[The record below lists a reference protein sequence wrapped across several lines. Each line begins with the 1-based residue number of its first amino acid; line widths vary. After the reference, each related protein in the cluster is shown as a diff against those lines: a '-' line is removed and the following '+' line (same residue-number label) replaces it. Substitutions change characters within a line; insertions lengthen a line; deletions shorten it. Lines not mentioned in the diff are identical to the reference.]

1 MSKQIQVKPD
11 VHRILKF
18 LSLIEDGNFKIPTFQ
33 RDFVWGDKEKIE
45 LFDSISKEYPIGSIL
60 LWQPKSNFANKSDIG
75 PYKINQNSD
84 SNYFYILDG
93 FQRLSTLFGCLTNPN
108 KTELEIDRDK
118 LDKEFTMF
126 YDLEEEE
133 FKMKKRT
140 SIAEIPVYQLVDTFE
155 FLNYIDEL
163 RNEDINQ
170 EDISKYIERAKKLSS
185 TLIDYQIPSIEIYGG
200 NIKDAVDIF
209 SRVNSKGIEISSD
222 WMLSALTSN
231 EDRGFNL
238 GELFEE
244 LLIDLRE
251 YNFHK
256 IKREILVQCIQSSFG
271 KIYFDQP
278 IESLVNLDSFRYT
291 SIKAITSIKKAVQF
305 LFENL
310 LVVDKRLLP
319 YNNQL
324 IFLTHFFNNVETP
337 SSNQVKK
344 LKEWFWITTYSN
356 YFTIFS
362 LSKIRLAF
370 QQFIKFTNNESEN
383 PVFFEKSNQM
393 FFTADLPNSVSA
405 GSVRSKAFQ
414 LFLLNYSNDF
424 NNVNSFDIE
433 TYKLISL
440 FRGNR
445 SHSAI
450 VPLLIYSK
458 NSRFNLPFEYNK
470 QKDLSYVLD
479 NYNTNYDLEKF
490 FIFSEFQEYN
500 DSENKERILD
510 VRLDAIQEEEKAFV
524 DSLGLEYVMI
534 LLPF

>member
-18 LSLIEDGNFKIPTFQ
+18 LSLIEDGKFKIPTFQ

-75 PYKINQNSD
+75 PYKIKQNSD

-108 KTELEIDRDK
+108 KTELKIDRNK

-133 FKMKKRT
+133 FKMKKGI
-140 SIAEIPVYQLVDTFE
+140 SITEIPVYQLVDTFE
-155 FLNYIDEL
+155 FLNYIDIL
-163 RNEDINQ
+163 RSEITNQ
-170 EDISKYIERAKKLSS
+170 EDVSKYIERGKKLSS

-200 NIKDAVDIF
+200 SIKDAVDIF

-231 EDRGFNL
+231 EDKGFNL

-278 IESLVNLDSFRYT
+278 IESLVNLDSFRDT
-291 SIKAITSIKKAVQF
+291 SLKAISSIKKAVQF

-324 IFLTHFFNNVETP
+324 IFLTHFFNNVDIP
-337 SSNQVKK
+337 NPKQISK
-344 LKEWFWITTYSN
+344 LKEWFWITAYSN

-370 QQFIKFTNNESEN
+370 EQFKSFTFDDSVN
-383 PVFFEKSNQM
+383 PVYYGKSHQS

-424 NNVNSFDIE
+424 NTINSFDIE
-433 TYKLISL
+433 TYKLVSL

-458 NSRFNLPFEYNK
+458 NSNLNLPFEYNK
-470 QKDLSYVLD
+470 QKDLSYIL
-479 NYNTNYDLEKF
+479 NNKIENDLEKY
-490 FIFSEFQEYN
+490 FILSEFQEYN
-500 DSENKERILD
+500 ESENKERILNL
-510 VRLDAIQEEEKAFV
+510 RLHAIQEKESAFV
-524 DSLGLEYVMI
+524 YRLNLEYVMI
-534 LLPF
+534 SLSF